1 MNEKCGVGLC
11 CDRSRV
17 CWFKMEVWV
26 IIQSSPEGSL
36 LWSAQHWRKKMNDL
50 PTLKNGEILH
60 KIIEFF

>member
-26 IIQSSPEGSL
+26 ITNPALKDLFFGLHSIGG
-36 LWSAQHWRKKMNDL
+36 KKMNDL